1 MEQVVIGIKW
11 SVQCSS
17 RKGRWGHGTGKLA
30 CSRSRWK
37 GGCEREDDFFIPY
50 WQVVV
55 LLPDDTITCFFFLFT
70 MYLTDSK
77 VLLPPSY
84 PTLLVP

>member
-1 MEQVVIGIKW
+1 MVLAGW
-11 SVQCSS
+11 
-17 RKGRWGHGTGKLA
+17 HATGG
-30 CSRSRWK
+30 SD
-37 GGCEREDDFFIPY
+37 GVREKMNFFIPY
-50 WQVVV
+50 WQIVV

-84 PTLLVP
+84 PPLLVP